1 MVELPPDP
9 ATKEALAM
17 AFTIYDASIS
27 PMLKFLEN
35 LSKLLDKA
43 VAQAKTEDRDLQAL
57 LDARLAPDMFPFTR
71 QIQIV
76 SDTAKGCAARLS
88 GKEPPSWPDEEKT
101 FADLQARI
109 ERTISYLKSM
119 RPEEFAN
126 AEGREIVL
134 KFPSRTIQML
144 GGDYVNNFVMPNF
157 HFHMT
162 VAYGLLRANGIAI
175 GKMDYLGGA

>member
-1 MVELPPDP
+1 MS
-9 ATKEALAM
+9 
-17 AFTIYDASIS
+17 FTIYDASIT
-27 PMLKFLEN
+27 PMTRFLEN
-35 LSKLLDKA
+35 LSKILDKA
-43 VAQAKTEDRDLQAL
+43 AAQAITEGRDLQAL

-101 FADLQARI
+101 FPELQERI
-109 ERTISYLKSM
+109 ARTIKYLKAI

-134 KFPSRTIQML
+134 KFPSRTIQMM

-175 GKMDYLGGA
+175 GKMDYLGGS

>member
-1 MVELPPDP
+1 MS
-9 ATKEALAM
+9 
-17 AFTIYDASIS
+17 FTIYDATMP
-27 PMLKFLEN
+27 PMIRFLEN
-35 LSKLLDKA
+35 LSKFLDKA
-43 VAQAKTEDRDLQAL
+43 ATQAKTEDRDLQTL

-76 SDTAKGCAARLS
+76 SDTVKGCAARLT

-109 ERTISYLKSM
+109 ERTVAYLKSL

-134 KFPSRTIQML
+134 KFPNRTL
-144 GGDYVNNFVMPNF
+144 EFSGRDYVNNFVLPNF
-157 HFHMT
+157 YFHIT
-162 VAYGLLRANGIAI
+162 IAYALLRANGIAV
-175 GKMDYLGGA
+175 GKMDFLGGS